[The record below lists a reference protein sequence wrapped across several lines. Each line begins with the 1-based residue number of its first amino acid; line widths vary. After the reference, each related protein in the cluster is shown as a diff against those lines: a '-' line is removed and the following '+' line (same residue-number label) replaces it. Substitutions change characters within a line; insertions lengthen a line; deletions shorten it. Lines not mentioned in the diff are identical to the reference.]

1 MSDITKTKA
10 KMKMI
15 DLGIVPALSGEELVR
30 MMSSLTKEEQ
40 RVAKRKFRKVWRKMS
55 KSNKEFNHLNEEKG
69 KIPDENT
76 LKNRSRMVATI
87 LIRQSY

>member
-15 DLGIVPALSGEELVR
+15 DLGIIPALSGEELVT

-40 RVAKRKFRKVWRKMS
+40 RLAKRKFRKVWRKIS
-55 KSNKEFNHLNEEKG
+55 KSNKDFNYLREEKG

-76 LKNRSRMVATI
+76 LKNRSRMVATV
-87 LIRQSY
+87 LIRESY